1 MQRREMIVL
10 AAAAAL
16 AGCTTTPAQQAV
28 KRSEIDAAVD
38 NSLGVLYADA
48 PMARDLAQRAQA
60 VLVFPSVLSVGFI
73 VGGTHGHGALRKG
86 NQTLGYWS
94 VAGGSVGL
102 LAGAQSKAVYV
113 FFMTPEVLSA
123 FMNNDVWT
131 AGGSASI
138 VVVDAA
144 AQSRITAQAPVL
156 GIVRSQQGF
165 MANLS
170 LDGTRFARLNV

>member
-1 MQRREMIVL
+1 MQRREMILL
-10 AAAAAL
+10 ATAAAL
-16 AGCTTTPAQQAV
+16 GGCATPPAQQAA

-38 NSLGVLYADA
+38 SSLAALYSDA

-60 VLVFPSVLSVGFI
+60 VLVFPAVLSVGFI

-102 LAGAQSKAVYV
+102 LAGAQTKAVYV
-113 FFMTPEVLSA
+113 FFMTPEVLTA
-123 FMNNDVWT
+123 FMNNEVWT

-138 VVVDAA
+138 VVVDAGA
-144 AQSRITAQAPVL
+144 ENRITATAPVI
-156 GIVRSQQGF
+156 GMVRSQQGF